1 MEFENMFAQCNFS
14 IDELNAFRDS
24 EGFIDLSKAGIRFT
38 PNSREIIG
46 NPNRVKNWV
55 NFNGQK
61 ALVKGEAILESER
74 NYGIYGELIAEEVA
88 KKLGLETAHYDLI
101 KSVDENGKT
110 FLGVLTESM
119 VDINKGERLESLRS
133 IIGDEPVE
141 SGQFIDMTSLDY
153 TLNKLQQVLTLDGV
167 SQEQIDQVLLDY
179 KKRLT
184 LSIATLDT
192 DKHVENIAFIRRKVD
207 GQETIKLSPNFDSE
221 ASFLLDTDI
230 STIKKLL
237 DDYEALKQSANVADP
252 RIGTLVSRDEGG
264 LDSVWMDTLEMLCE
278 DDEIY
283 DFYADKLEAP
293 LDMDEIFENVEKRIH
308 AKIPEDAKLLAKYTY
323 KTRNEDMQ
331 KVMSGEI
338 LDQEE
343 QEQSEVDFIL
353 QSLIGRGLGEQIRT
367 QEQLDMGNS
376 MERDIF
382 KMLNLDKEQGLDK

>member
-1 MEFENMFAQCNFS
+1 MEFESMFAQCKFA
-14 IDELNAFRDS
+14 IEELNAFRDS
-24 EGFIDLSKAGIRFT
+24 KGFIDLSKAGIRFT
-38 PNSREIIG
+38 PSSREIIG

-110 FLGVLTESM
+110 FLGVLSESM
-119 VDINKGERLESLRS
+119 RNINQGERLESLRS

-153 TLNKLQQVLTLDGV
+153 TLNKLQQVLSLDGV

-192 DKHVENIAFIRRKVD
+192 DKHVENIAFIRKKVD

-237 DDYEALKQSANVADP
+237 NDYEALKQSANVADP

-283 DFYADKLEAP
+283 DFYAEQLEAP
-293 LDMDEIFENVEKRIH
+293 LDMDEIFESVEKRIH
-308 AKIPEDAKLLAKYTY
+308 AKIPEEAKLLAKYTY

-382 KMLNLDKEQGLDK
+382 KMLNLDKEQGLEK

>member
-1 MEFENMFAQCNFS
+1 MEFESMFAQCKFS

-24 EGFIDLSKAGIRFT
+24 KGFIDLSKAGIRFT
-38 PNSREIIG
+38 PSSREIIG

-110 FLGVLTESM
+110 FLGVLSESM
-119 VDINKGERLESLRS
+119 IDINKGERLESLRS
-133 IIGDEPVE
+133 IIGDEPAE

-153 TLNKLQQVLTLDGV
+153 TLNKLQQVLSLDGV

-230 STIKKLL
+230 SSI
-237 DDYEALKQSANVADP
+237 
-252 RIGTLVSRDEGG
+252 
-264 LDSVWMDTLEMLCE
+264 
-278 DDEIY
+278 
-283 DFYADKLEAP
+283 
-293 LDMDEIFENVEKRIH
+293 
-308 AKIPEDAKLLAKYTY
+308 
-323 KTRNEDMQ
+323 
-331 KVMSGEI
+331 
-338 LDQEE
+338 
-343 QEQSEVDFIL
+343 
-353 QSLIGRGLGEQIRT
+353 
-367 QEQLDMGNS
+367 
-376 MERDIF
+376 
-382 KMLNLDKEQGLDK
+382 